1 MKQKKK
7 PWVFLTGLCGILV
20 FYLTVAV
27 IAAFMVLD
35 RIEAETN
42 GHTTLFGTWWQ
53 TLLFIADIVC
63 VCGAAVF
70 AVLAVVSANKAKK
83 SVEAKAGG
91 EA

>member
-7 PWVFLTGLCGILV
+7 PWVFLTGLCGIIA

-27 IAAFMVLD
+27 VAVFMVLD

-42 GHTTLFGTWWQ
+42 GHATLFGTWWQ
-53 TLLFIADIVC
+53 TLLFIADIVF
-63 VCGAAVF
+63 VCGVAVF
-70 AVLAVVSANKAKK
+70 SVLAAVSANKAKK
-83 SVEAKAGG
+83 SVQAKTGG